1 MARSLSRFQGSL
13 VILACGVMF
22 SFGPLT
28 FRALQE
34 ADTWQY
40 LFFRN
45 VSAAGVSALI
55 ILLARRNLW
64 RAVVAA
70 GRQQWLAGFLMAAM
84 FTLYVVALS
93 RVTAAF
99 VLLMQCASPFYA
111 ALFARI
117 FLKEPVGRPTLVAMV
132 VSAVGVTVMVGGNLA
147 AGDGLGIALS
157 VGLSVALGAYSVLIR
172 SSPAQD
178 PGVPTLIGG
187 SVAAIIALVVTGAGP
202 GVVVP
207 ASDMLM
213 GFVGGGLLIGLAT
226 PFWNYAHRFVPP
238 ADVSLLLI
246 SEIVAA
252 PLWLW
257 LWMNETPSS
266 STLAG
271 GAISLG
277 AVLWLTASTARGGRQ
292 DFPPVSRR
300 RRGLHVGVA
309 PLFRRTKNGS

>member
-1 MARSLSRFQGSL
+1 MARSLTRFQGSL

-34 ADTWQY
+34 ADAWQY

-55 ILLARRNLW
+55 ILGARRNPW
-64 RAVVAA
+64 RAAKAA
-70 GRQQWLAGFLMAAM
+70 GRQQWFAGFLMAAM

-99 VLLMQCASPFYA
+99 VLLMQCTSPFYA

-117 FLKEPVGRPTLVAMV
+117 FLKEPVGRATMVAMV
-132 VSAVGVTVMVGGNLA
+132 VSAGGVMVMVGGNLA

-157 VGLSVALGAYSVLIR
+157 AGLSVALGAYSVLIR

-246 SEIVAA
+246 SEVVAA

-266 STLAG
+266 STLVG
-271 GAISLG
+271 GGICLV
-277 AVLWLTASTARGGRQ
+277 AVLWVTAWAAREDRQ
-292 DFPPVSRR
+292 GFSSEPQRR
-300 RRGLHVGVA
+300 RVLHVGAA
-309 PLFRRTKNGS
+309 PMFRRIKKAT